1 MHIDLQDIS
10 KSFGNTLV
18 LDKMSLNVPPS
29 SIIAL
34 LGENGAGKST
44 LLRILAGV
52 SVPDSGL
59 VRYDGQVFDR
69 ENLTLRKRLHF
80 TPDMPLLFYDKKAA
94 HNISV
99 MGALYGKSI
108 EGRESYLEHW
118 LAETGAAPFMN
129 RTVGLLSR
137 GQMWKV
143 GLGCVA
149 MIEPD
154 LWLVDEPF
162 ASGMDALGM
171 GAFRRLATHLSQTGG
186 TVIYT
191 TQMVSM
197 ALDFS
202 DHICVIRDGKII
214 LSQDRES
221 LRSRVS
227 DKPDRAE
234 KILRGEV

>member
-1 MHIDLQDIS
+1 MHIDIQEIS
-10 KSFGNTLV
+10 KHFGNTLV
-18 LDKMSLNVPPS
+18 LDNLSLNVPPS
-29 SIIAL
+29 SVIAL
-34 LGENGAGKST
+34 LGENGARKST

-52 SVPDSGL
+52 CVPDAGL
-59 VRYDGQVFDR
+59 VRYDGKVFDR
-69 ENLTLRKRLHF
+69 ENLNLRKRLYF
-80 TPDMPLLFYDKKAA
+80 TPDMPLLFQEKKVAY
-94 HNISV
+94 NLSV
-99 MGALYGKSI
+99 IGKLYGKGT
-108 EGRESYLEHW
+108 EGRESFLEHW

-143 GLGCVA
+143 GLACVA

-197 ALDFS
+197 AMDFS
-202 DHICVIRDGKII
+202 DHICVIREGKII
-214 LSQDRES
+214 LSKES
-221 LRSRVS
+221 ASVRSRIS
-227 DKPDRAE
+227 DNPDGAE
-234 KILRGEV
+234 KILKGDV

>member
-18 LDKMSLNVPPS
+18 LDKISLNVPPS
-29 SIIAL
+29 SVIAL

-52 SVPDSGL
+52 CVPDEGL
-59 VRYDGQVFDR
+59 VRYDGKVFDR
-69 ENLTLRKRLHF
+69 ENLAIRKCLHF
-80 TPDMPLLFYDKKAA
+80 TPDMPLLFHDKKAA
-94 HNISV
+94 YNISV
-99 MGALYGKSI
+99 MGALYGKSTG
-108 EGRESYLEHW
+108 GRESYLEHW
-118 LAETGAAPFMN
+118 LAETGAAPLMN

-171 GAFRRLATHLSQTGG
+171 GAFRRLAAHLSRAGG

-214 LSQDRES
+214 LSRDSES
-221 LRSRVS
+221 LRLRVS

-234 KILRGEV
+234 KILRGEI